1 MILLVAAVPLLK
13 RALAARGRPE
23 DLYRDL
29 LGRLRDVLPP
39 GKAALADSTALTP
52 TEKLVLLSGA
62 AGVEEGPPRELAH
75 AYSESL
81 YAARGPDERPARH
94 GAARAYR
101 RALYAYRKLPRW
113 RRSLA
118 AVNPSSLLLRA
129 RRWIAGRG
137 ARFGKRLRG
146 RFRKRS

>member
-1 MILLVAAVPLLK
+1 VAAVPLLK

-23 DLYRDL
+23 DLYWDL
-29 LGRLRDVLPP
+29 LGRLRDALPP

-81 YAARGPDERPARH
+81 YAPKGTGAPR

-101 RALYAYRKLPRW
+101 RALVEYGKLPWW
-113 RRSLA
+113 RRALA
-118 AVNPSSLLLRA
+118 AVNPASLLLRG
-129 RRWIAGRG
+129 RRWVGGRG
-137 ARFGKRLRG
+137 ARFGKALRG
-146 RFRKRS
+146 RFRRRG